1 MQDNSTQSSSTE
13 VATVKVDTDT
23 NIPTHTN
30 VSKNVSV
37 KETKKGG
44 TGKCL
49 LIGCVVL
56 ILCCVV
62 TFGGI
67 FALFK
72 FGGAAVLSSQTEPDA
87 TLTRLTSI
95 TQVEQEFETLEIKT
109 EFLPENPS
117 QEMTSIALSEK
128 QLLAVLFKN
137 FNVKENLNAFGVDM
151 EPDRIKLEANLG
163 VIYANFEPNEQAASF
178 QGLDEMYVSV
188 DISVIA
194 SGKEFLVNKVS
205 LGNSILDSL
214 LGDTIATSVETFL
227 NEGFIGNS
235 ESDIDIERI
244 DILKDKLVML
254 VSTTSPA
261 VTGIE
266 ENIDETNLNL
276 DFTK

>member
-72 FGGAAVLSSQTEPDA
+72 FGGAAVLSSQTENDA